1 MHGPRVQQCLHPP
14 SSRVEQPQPDIPP
27 CQNFQNTFTSLP
39 LLCSRSLS
47 RLLVLTSFYPTEN
60 QTKIFRVSVKILCS
74 AQLRCLPSRLLS
86 IPARVSRGSPGHPS
100 FPLQNFFSV
109 LWIQNHLPSILKTAG
124 ERAGKYRHVQAAPAR
139 LQCGL
144 SPPHILLSHS

>member
-14 SSRVEQPQPDIPP
+14 SSCVGQPQPDIPP
-27 CQNFQNTFTSLP
+27 GQKFQNTFTLLP

-47 RLLVLTSFYPTEN
+47 RLLVLTLVYPTEN
-60 QTKIFRVSVKILCS
+60 QTKKFRVSIFCS
-74 AQLRCLPSRLLS
+74 AQLRCLTSRLLS
-86 IPARVSRGSPGHPS
+86 IPARVSRGSGHPP
-100 FPLQNFFSV
+100 FPLQNFFIV

-124 ERAGKYRHVQAAPAR
+124 ECAGKYRHGQAAPAR